1 MTLNHQRRITSSSY
15 LTDRISFVGKL
26 QTLSFKELF
35 EWHLGIPPSYKGI
48 VQEDIKRVCE
58 LGENVC
64 VDLRIEWNLRLHYI
78 GKMTQFPAHAC
89 G

>member
-48 VQEDIKRVCE
+48 VQEDIKRVYLLANLERMC
-58 LGENVC
+58 VC
-64 VDLRIEWNLRLHYI
+64 GFKDRVE
-78 GKMTQFPAHAC
+78 T
-89 G
+89 